1 MQNNVLLSD
10 DELSVVFASLMI
22 AIQGYDKYRLAG
34 IKLDT
39 QTVEVLEQIEKLY
52 QRLIKEYFDFK

>member
-1 MQNNVLLSD
+1 
-10 DELSVVFASLMI
+10 MI

-39 QTVEVLEQIEKLY
+39 QTIEVLEQIEKLY
-52 QRLIKEYFDFK
+52 QRLNKEYFDFK